1 MGDQR
6 KLNRLRELSITKRM
20 EKTMGRSEVCMRSYS
35 RIYVKKNEQIDEFR
49 DFEK

>member
-6 KLNRLRELSITKRM
+6 KLNRLRELFITERM

-35 RIYVKKNEQIDEFR
+35 RIYVKKYQIDEIR
-49 DFEK
+49 DLKK